1 MNKSILLS
9 CAIASVILSPSLLVA
24 NEMVH
29 GVDVPSIREMRDPS
43 APSGLDLGRVAE
55 RQSALRE
62 VGVGNDITTT
72 VVLLRQNKRIIA
84 QLSQQLRDSAG
95 LSDQALRAL
104 HAQVTTLKQI
114 TKEQEDRVQAAMGL
128 SRRQVAEIP
137 QSE

>member
-1 MNKSILLS
+1 MNKSFLISCSLVSVLLT
-9 CAIASVILSPSLLVA
+9 PSLLMA

-29 GVDVPSIREMRDPS
+29 GVDVPTIREMRDPG
-43 APSGLDLGRVAE
+43 AASGLDLGRVAE

-84 QLSQQLRDSAG
+84 QLSERLKDSAG
-95 LSDQALRAL
+95 LDGPALQSL
-104 HAQVTTLKQI
+104 HAQITTLKQI
-114 TKEQEDRVQAAMGL
+114 TKEQEDRVQAALGL
-128 SRRQVAEIP
+128 SRRQVVAIP